1 MRDIKVAISVFN
13 AEVGNTGKNLNKA
26 IAGIKQAAATG
37 AEIICFPE
45 MNITGYSN
53 HPDMALHAEPIP
65 GPSVEALAD
74 LAQKENILILAG
86 LAEKGDHGSV
96 FASHVA
102 LAPEGLLGVY
112 RKLHIAP
119 PEQAMYTAGQE
130 IPLFNYGGVTFG
142 IQLCY
147 DAHFPDLST
156 HMAVK
161 GAEVIFVPH
170 ASPRGRA
177 IDKHRSWMRHLPARA
192 YDNSLFVTACN
203 QTGDNNKGL
212 HFPGNA
218 VLIGPSGHVLKA
230 WTTGEETLHFFDL
243 KADELRR
250 VRDNRMHFFLPNRR
264 PDLYSCN

>member
-13 AEVGNTGKNLNKA
+13 ARVGHTRGNVDKA
-26 IAGIKQAAATG
+26 AAHIKQAAAAG
-37 AEIICFPE
+37 SDMICFPE
-45 MNITGYSN
+45 MSITGYSN
-53 HPDMALHAEPIP
+53 HPDIALQAEPIP
-65 GPSVEALAD
+65 GPSVEALAA
-74 LAQKENILILAG
+74 LSLKKNILILAG
-86 LAEKGDHGSV
+86 LAEKDDNGSI

-102 LAPEGLLGVY
+102 LAPDGLLGVY

-119 PEQAMYTAGQE
+119 TEQAMYTAGSD
-130 IPLFNYGGVTFG
+130 IPLFDYQGLTFG

-170 ASPRGRA
+170 ASPRGVA

-192 YDNSLFVTACN
+192 YDNSLFVIACN

-218 VLIGPSGHVLKA
+218 MAIGPSGNILEE
-230 WTTGEETLHFFDL
+230 WTTGEEALHFFDL
-243 KADELRR
+243 KADEFQR
-250 VRDNRMHFFLPNRR
+250 VRDNRMHFFLPHRR
-264 PDLYSCN
+264 PDLYS

>member
-1 MRDIKVAISVFN
+1 MKDVRVAIAVFN
-13 AEVGNTGKNLNKA
+13 ARVGHTRENLDKTA
-26 IAGIKQAAATG
+26 VYIKQAAAAG
-37 AEIICFPE
+37 SDMICFPE

-53 HPDMALHAEPIP
+53 HPDIVLQAEPVP
-65 GPSVEALAD
+65 GPSVEALAT
-74 LAQKENILILAG
+74 LSQKKNILILAG
-86 LAEKGDHGSV
+86 LAERNDNGSV

-102 LAPEGLLGVY
+102 LAPDGLLGVY

-119 PEQAMYTAGQE
+119 TEQAMYTAGKE
-130 IPLFNYGGVTFG
+130 IPLFNYQGVRFG

-161 GAEVIFVPH
+161 GAEVVFVPH
-170 ASPRGRA
+170 ASPRGVA

-192 YDNSLFVTACN
+192 YDNSLFVIACN

-218 VLIGPSGHVLKA
+218 MAIGPSGHILEE
-230 WTTGEETLHFFDL
+230 WTTGEEALHFIAL
-243 KADELRR
+243 KVDEFQR

-264 PDLYSCN
+264 PNLYS